1 MTRTHEITPES
12 APTTGSI
19 ARGGAKTEG
28 QRTRGWLNI
37 PVLLALTML
46 VATYLH
52 LPLADMLPNKTFVG
66 LLVVL
71 IIATAVWIDRNST
84 RLRGIGPIECAMA
97 LYLLWNVY
105 SMFAV
110 HKYEASRPLT
120 GEAFSV
126 ARFIMIGTVIPF
138 VMYVVGRY
146 AFDRAGAVRALLW
159 TILAMAAYSAW
170 VSILPVTGPQGLV
183 WPRFIVDGSLPPDET
198 WIGRA
203 IGVFNQPVVNGLTL
217 ALGFAVA
224 LILMGRRSEPAV
236 LRWLALIIGVACVW
250 GIYLTHTRAA
260 WLSGAII
267 LIVGAVLARGHRT
280 PFVAGL
286 GICVTII
293 AVNWSVFTSSDR
305 EAGGVGSTEEL
316 EDRLNTTQTSLWAI
330 GQRPVTGW
338 GIGRFQTV
346 NTFHHQQWSPE
357 TPWIRGYGI
366 ASHGNEL
373 GIFVELGAIGLML
386 WIAVLALIAYRLW
399 DAFRTLPSDDL
410 CGKPLALLA
419 IIAMITLVGTG
430 LTVDL
435 RFFELPPA
443 TTFLLIGIAIGWSD
457 RHKQAQAAADDLMRV
472 PVLRR

>member
-1 MTRTHEITPES
+1 MTRTQEITPES

-19 ARGGAKTEG
+19 ALAGGKAEG
-28 QRTRGWLNI
+28 HRPEGWLNI

-52 LPLADMLPNKTFVG
+52 LALEDLLPNKTFVG

-71 IIATAVWIDRNST
+71 IIATTVWIDRTST
-84 RLRGIGPIECAMA
+84 RLCGIGPIECAMA

-105 SMFAV
+105 SMFAL
-110 HKYEASRPLT
+110 HRYEASRPLT
-120 GEAFSV
+120 GEPFSV

-138 VMYVVGRY
+138 VMYVVGRF
-146 AFDRAGAVRALLW
+146 AFDRAAAVRALLW

-170 VSILPVTGPQGLV
+170 VSIVPFTGPPDLV

-217 ALGFAVA
+217 ALGFTVA
-224 LILMGRRSEPAV
+224 LLVMGRRTEPPV

-250 GIYLTHTRAA
+250 GMYLTHTRAV

-267 LIVGAVLARGHRT
+267 LIIGAVLARGHRT
-280 PFVAGL
+280 PYVAGL
-286 GICVTII
+286 GFCVALI
-293 AVNWSVFTSSDR
+293 AMNWSVFTSSDR

-330 GQRPVTGW
+330 GQRPITGW
-338 GIGRFQTV
+338 GIGRFQAV
-346 NTFHHQQWSPE
+346 NTYHHQQWSPE

-373 GIFVELGAIGLML
+373 GILVELGAVGLLL
-386 WIAVLALIAYRLW
+386 WVAVLALIAYRLW

-419 IIAMITLVGTG
+419 IIAMVTLVGTG

-435 RFFELPPA
+435 RFFEFPPA
-443 TTFLLIGIAIGWSD
+443 TAFLLVGIAIGWSD
-457 RHKQAQAAADDLMRV
+457 RHKQAQAAADDLMRG
-472 PVLRR
+472 PASHR